1 MEMYVADS
9 MLKKL
14 VKDRIRSTESQT
26 VFVQRFVCISSIH
39 PCLTVQEKHTVLKKS
54 DIIRYRLNYLVMS
67 TSRYSLKSM
76 IYFTQSRILLFPC
89 VLQSNQ
95 FTVEETFDKF

>member
-1 MEMYVADS
+1 MKDGIGSDTQNVYMEG
-9 MLKKL
+9 
-14 VKDRIRSTESQT
+14 
-26 VFVQRFVCISSIH
+26 FVCILSIH
-39 PCLTVQEKHTVLKKS
+39 PCLTVQEKLTVLKKS